1 MLFTKKPSSGI
12 ERVVQKLKE
21 WVISARLEKHYTKD
35 EIITMY
41 LILKVF
47 EISSRNNQKN
57 LLPIRKKK
65 RKRRKGP
72 FSIYQWGVGEDLS
85 ILAA

>member
-1 MLFTKKPSSGI
+1 MGASTITQQLAKMLFTKKPSSGI

-41 LILKVF
+41 LNRFDWVNNAVGINQHQEFILT
-47 EISSRNNQKN
+47 KN
-57 LLPIRKKK
+57 HLNLNLKK
-65 RKRRKGP
+65 
-72 FSIYQWGVGEDLS
+72 QQL
-85 ILAA
+85 